1 MTTGI
6 EYLKPEKRRK
16 GRGPG
21 KKPALF
27 NTSVRLPKE
36 VLEYF
41 ERNFPNKQAKIRE
54 VLTAYVNSQTGA
66 NHDNN

>member
-6 EYLKPEKRRK
+6 EYLKLEKKRK

-27 NTSVRLPKE
+27 NTSVRLSRE
-36 VLEYF
+36 VMDFFDLHYP
-41 ERNFPNKQAKIRE
+41 NNKQAKIRE
-54 VLTAYVNSQTGA
+54 VLTNYVKSQTGET
-66 NHDNN
+66 NDN